1 MKYIDVLNILY
12 NKRPHGKVKLDL
24 GLGRIEKLLDLLG
37 NPQDSY
43 KVVHVT
49 GTNGKGS
56 TSRMI
61 YRALLESGKN
71 VGAFFSPHLYTFRE
85 RMEVNSKKIG
95 EEEVVEIFEEVM
107 EKVRKLDELGR
118 DWMPSFFEV
127 TTAMAFSYFKRKNV
141 DWAVVEVGLG
151 GRLDATN
158 VVKPAVSIIT
168 TVDYDHMNILGD
180 TLEKIA
186 FEKAGI
192 IKEGIPV
199 VTGEIKKEPL
209 DVIEK
214 VAAERKSNLSVLE
227 RDFFFCNVKLR
238 LNENTFNYRG
248 KGFYEDL
255 VIKLNGRHQIKN
267 ASVAIRALEVLGELE
282 EKPLRRALKNV
293 VNPGRFEVVRYYGK
307 DIVMDGAHNES
318 GAANLAMSLDDYFDR
333 KTLVG
338 VIGILDDKSREKMVD
353 KLKHFFGK
361 VYVTRPKSHRARRWY
376 EVCDMFK
383 KRHVPCEAIESP
395 WNAFQKALNDPAD
408 AVVVAGSLYMI
419 GEIRM
424 MMFEGKVLDEWLI

>member
-1 MKYIDVLNILY
+1 MRYLDVLNTLY
-12 NKRPHGKVKLDL
+12 NERPHGKVKLDL

-61 YRALLESGKN
+61 YKTLLESGKK

-85 RMEVNSKKIG
+85 RMEVNNEKIK
-95 EEEVVEIFEEVM
+95 EEEVVEVFEEVM
-107 EKVRKLDELGR
+107 EKVKLLDELGR

-127 TTAMAFSYFKRKNV
+127 TTAMAFTYFKKKNIE
-141 DWAVVEVGLG
+141 WAVVEVGLG

-158 VVKPAVSIIT
+158 VVKPSASVIT

-186 FEKAGI
+186 YEKSGI
-192 IKEGIPV
+192 IKEGVPV
-199 VTGEIKKEPL
+199 ITGEIKKEPL

-214 VAAERKSNLSVLE
+214 VARERKSDLSVLE
-227 RDFFFCNVKLR
+227 RDFFFCSVRLK
-238 LNENTFNYRG
+238 LNENVFNYRG
-248 KGFYEDL
+248 NGFYEDL
-255 VIKLNGRHQIKN
+255 TIKLNGRHQVKN
-267 ASVAIRALEVLGELE
+267 ASVAIRTLEVLNELKE
-282 EKPLRRALKNV
+282 EPLRRALRGV
-293 VNPGRFEVVRYYGK
+293 VNPGRFEVLKYGGK
-307 DIVMDGAHNES
+307 DVVMDGAHNES
-318 GAANLAMSLDDYFDR
+318 GAANLAMSLDDYFHG

-338 VIGILDDKSREKMVD
+338 VIGILDDKSREKMVE

-361 VYVTRPKSHRARRWY
+361 VYVTHPKSHRASKWY

-383 KRHVPCEAIESP
+383 SRHVPCEAVENP
-395 WNAFQKALNDPAD
+395 WKAFQKALKDPAD
-408 AVVVAGSLYMI
+408 AVVIAGSLYMV

-424 MMFEGKVLDEWLI
+424 MIFEGKVLDEWLI

>member
-1 MKYIDVLNILY
+1 MKYLDVLSTLY

-43 KVVHVT
+43 KVIHVT

-61 YRALLESGKN
+61 YKTLLESGKK

-85 RMEVNSKKIG
+85 RMEVNNERIK

-107 EKVRKLDELGR
+107 EKVRTLDELGR
-118 DWMPSFFEV
+118 DWMPSFFEI
-127 TTAMAFSYFKRKNV
+127 TTAMAFTYFKKKGV
-141 DWAVVEVGLG
+141 EWAVVEVGLG

-158 VVKPAVSIIT
+158 VVKPSASVIT

-186 FEKAGI
+186 YEKSGI

-209 DVIEK
+209 DVIER
-214 VAAERKSNLSVLE
+214 VAKEKGSDLSVLE
-227 RDFFFCNVKLR
+227 RDFFFCGIRLK
-238 LNENTFNYRG
+238 LNENVFNYRG
-248 KGFYEDL
+248 NEFYEDL
-255 VIKLNGRHQIKN
+255 TIKLNGRHQMKN
-267 ASVAIRALEVLGELE
+267 ASVAIRTLEVLNELRE
-282 EKPLRRALKNV
+282 EPLRRALRDV
-293 VNPGRFEVVRYYGK
+293 VNPGRFEVIKYGGK

-318 GAANLAMSLDDYFDR
+318 GAANLAMSLDDYFHK

-361 VYVTRPKSHRARRWY
+361 VYVTHPKSHRASRWY

-383 KRHVPCEAIESP
+383 NRHVPCEAVESP
-395 WNAFQKALNDPAD
+395 WGAFQKALRDPAD
-408 AVVVAGSLYMI
+408 AVVIAGSLYMV

-424 MMFEGKVLDEWLI
+424 MIFEGKVLDEWLI